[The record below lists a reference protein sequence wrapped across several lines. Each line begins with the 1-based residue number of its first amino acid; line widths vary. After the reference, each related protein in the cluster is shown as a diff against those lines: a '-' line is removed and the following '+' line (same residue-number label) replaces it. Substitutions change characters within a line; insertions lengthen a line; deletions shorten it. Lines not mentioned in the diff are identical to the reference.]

1 MIGGMT
7 TTPTP
12 TTTQAW
18 SQALRT
24 LGRRVTRQRLAVL
37 EAAQVN
43 PHASAETILDH
54 ARHALPSLT
63 AQSVYQVLADL
74 SEIGLLRKLE
84 TPGSPARYETRR
96 GDNHHHV
103 MCMRCGAVED
113 VACVVGHAPCLTPS
127 EDGGMRIVAAD
138 VLFQGVCA
146 ACDAAAAEQEPAE
159 QEPAEQ
165 AAPAPVTH

>member
-1 MIGGMT
+1 MT
-7 TTPTP
+7 TTPAPATP
-12 TTTQAW
+12 ETW
-18 SQALRT
+18 SQALRER
-24 LGRRVTRQRLAVL
+24 GRRVTRQRLTVL
-37 EAAQVN
+37 EAAQAN
-43 PHASAETILDH
+43 PHASAETVLAYAH
-54 ARHALPSLT
+54 SALPGLT

-127 EDGGMRIVAAD
+127 EDGGMRVVAAD
-138 VLFQGVCA
+138 VLFQRVCA
-146 ACDAAAAEQEPAE
+146 ACDATEAAAVTAPEAT
-159 QEPAEQ
+159 
-165 AAPAPVTH
+165 AAAAGRHH